1 MPAIAA
7 TSPSD
12 SLDAAGL
19 VARLRDTYH
28 SDRTRPIGWRKAQL
42 GRLRDL
48 VKENEKALIE
58 ALASD
63 LGRPSFEAW
72 LAETRYLEI
81 EIEHTLKELP
91 GWMKQER
98 HSTPMILQPGSAYV
112 QPEPLG
118 VVLIIAP
125 WNYPIQ
131 LALAPLIGALA
142 AGNCA
147 VVKPSEVS
155 PASSALLAELIPR
168 YLDNDAV
175 AVVEGAVPE
184 TTALLAQRWDHIFFT
199 GGERVGKIV
208 MTAAAQHLT
217 PVTLELGGK
226 SPVIID
232 KTANLKVAARRL
244 IWGKAFNAGQT
255 CIAPD
260 YILVEDS
267 AKRPLVDAL
276 IATLEEFFGDDPQAS
291 PDYSRIVSAGH
302 FDRLVRLM
310 GDGNVVHGG
319 ASDPAQRFIELT
331 LLDDVDPSAPLMQE
345 EIFGPLLP
353 IISVADVDEA
363 VRFVNARP
371 KPLALYMFSG
381 DRAAQQKVLSRTS
394 SGGACVND
402 CINHFVVPGLPFGGV
417 GTSGMG
423 GYHGKHSF
431 DTFSHL
437 KGVLEKPTFVDP
449 ALRYPPYNE
458 AKKKWTRRLM

>member
-1 MPAIAA
+1 MSAA
-7 TSPSD
+7 AVAPPS
-12 SLDAAGL
+12 SAFDAAAL
-19 VARLRDTYH
+19 VAGMRETYF

-42 GRLRDL
+42 KRLL
-48 VKENEKALIE
+48 AMVKENEKALLD

-63 LGRPSFEAW
+63 LGRPAFEGW
-72 LAETRYLEI
+72 LAEIRYLEI
-81 EIEHTLKELP
+81 EIAHTLKDLAS
-91 GWMKQER
+91 WMKPER
-98 HSTPMILQPGSAYV
+98 HTAPMILQPGSAYI

-118 VVLIIAP
+118 VALIIAP

-155 PASSALLAELIPR
+155 PASSAALAELIPK

-175 AVVEGAVPE
+175 AVVQGAVPE
-184 TTALLAQRWDHIFFT
+184 TTALLEQRWDHIFFT

-208 MTAAAQHLT
+208 MTAAARHLT

-260 YILVEDS
+260 YVLVEDS
-267 AKRPLVDAL
+267 AKRPLIDAL
-276 IATLEEFFGDDPQAS
+276 IATLKEFFGADPKSS
-291 PDYSRIVSAGH
+291 PDYSRIVSDGH
-302 FDRLVRLM
+302 FQRLVKM
-310 GDGNVVHGG
+310 MDGGTVVHGG
-319 ASDPAQRFIELT
+319 ANDPEQRYIELT
-331 LLDDVDPSAPLMQE
+331 LLDVTDPTAAVMQE
-345 EIFGPLLP
+345 EIFGPILP
-353 IISVADVDEA
+353 IVTIKDVNEA
-363 VRFVNARP
+363 IRFVNARP
-371 KPLALYMFSG
+371 KPLALYMFSS
-381 DRAAQQKVLSRTS
+381 DRAAQQRVLSRTS
-394 SGGACVND
+394 SGGACINE
-402 CINHFVVPGLPFGGV
+402 CINHFIVPGLPFGGV

-431 DTFSHL
+431 DTFSHR

-449 ALRYPPYNE
+449 MLRYPPYNDT
-458 AKKKWTRRLM
+458 KKKWTRRLM